1 MGQSEIKREH
11 LRLSESDF
19 PILEEMTKGIM
30 QIILNSFKCEPL
42 QVDTWPYRYLI
53 ERNKIQYE
61 FIFSQMGSLTLRLA
75 KSERYR
81 RNPPPIFYISIGKY
95 ENVNY
100 VWEDFSATEVSIEKK
115 YLVSSIEASI
125 SIYEDSIRDIHK
137 LN

>member
-19 PILEEMTKGIM
+19 PVLEEMTERVM
-30 QIILNSFKCEPL
+30 AIILNSFKCEPL

-75 KSERYR
+75 QSDRYR

-95 ENVNY
+95 ENAIY
-100 VWEDFSATEVSIEKK
+100 IWEDFSATEVSIDETD
-115 YLVSSIEASI
+115 LIAAIEASI
-125 SIYEDSIRDIHK
+125 LLYENSTRG
-137 LN
+137 L

>member
-19 PILEEMTKGIM
+19 PILEERTKQIM
-30 QIILNSFKCEPL
+30 RVILESFKCEPL
-42 QVDTWPYRYLI
+42 HLDTWPYRYLI

-75 KSERYR
+75 QSERYR

-95 ENVNY
+95 ENGVY
-100 VWEDFSATEVSIEKK
+100 VWEDFNASEVSIEKK
-115 YLVSSIEASI
+115 DLVSSIEASI
-125 SIYEDSIRDIHK
+125 LTYENSIRD
-137 LN
+137 L